1 MIKKL
6 TVLVSGIPQGDSVI
20 YASIAFQILFP
31 RRQLQNIKQSS
42 LCCTVGPCWSSILNT
57 AMRICQTQAANLSLP
72 PATIPLTGNCK
83 VILFLSVL

>member
-1 MIKKL
+1 MIKEL
-6 TVLVSGIPQGDSVI
+6 LVSGIPQGDSVI

-42 LCCTVGPCWSSILNT
+42 LCCTVGPCWSSILNR
-57 AMRICQTQAANLSLP
+57 AVRICQTQAANLALP
-72 PATIPLTGNCK
+72 PATIAPTGNCK